1 MTSADFLPFVVT
13 HGLHT
18 LFPSADKTSLGTTRF
33 FLSTYLPHL
42 PQLIPSSYWTSVCMA
57 TLSLTVASCDFCSSD
72 RRFASAFLQIP
83 LALIIVV
90 AMKRT
95 PLVLAV
101 SFPLPGRIGDFHPLE
116 MCTARHTKKARK
128 SFTDF
133 LASALPYSISFCNP
147 FIQQYLSGTLSWPSV
162 QSHDFLESLLH
173 NMQHLL

>member
-1 MTSADFLPFVVT
+1 MASADFSPFVVT
-13 HGLHT
+13 DGFHT
-18 LFPSADKTSLGTTRF
+18 LFSSADETSLGTTRF

-101 SFPLPGRIGDFHPLE
+101 SFPLLGRIRDFHPLE
-116 MCTARHTKKARK
+116 TCAARRTIKKLPARQSCRQK
-128 SFTDF
+128 WYHFI
-133 LASALPYSISFCNP
+133 LLCNNQNQH
-147 FIQQYLSGTLSWPSV
+147 IHQLL
-162 QSHDFLESLLH
+162 LLH
-173 NMQHLL
+173 NLQASFLFP

>member
-1 MTSADFLPFVVT
+1 M
-13 HGLHT
+13 
-18 LFPSADKTSLGTTRF
+18 FPLADKTSLGTTRF

-42 PQLIPSSYWTSVCMA
+42 PQLITSSYWTSVCMA

-101 SFPLPGRIGDFHPLE
+101 SFPLLGRIRNFHPLAT
-116 MCTARHTKKARK
+116 CAARHTKKRQIRYFSSVFKAFIYMLLFLI
-128 SFTDF
+128 SFFSSSFSFFVLPSAAYCMSF
-133 LASALPYSISFCNP
+133 LAHISEP
-147 FIQQYLSGTLSWPSV
+147 
-162 QSHDFLESLLH
+162 
-173 NMQHLL
+173 